1 MLPAGLG
8 IVCVS
13 PKAAALYDT
22 AKLPRVFFDFG
33 DMKKANATG
42 YFPYTPSLPMLYG
55 LRESLAMLF
64 EEGLENVFARHH
76 RLAEGTRAAV
86 KAWGLELCAR
96 RAASGTRTPSAP
108 SWCRAG
114 INGAEVIDIA
124 YRRYNLALGAGLARM
139 AGRLFRIGH
148 LGDLNE
154 CMLLGG
160 IAGRGDGHAGRG
172 HQGHAGQRRRRGRGI
187 LARHGQAA
195 RASGSCRPARPM
207 PSRRPARRRR
217 RPPAPLD
224 EPHALRARP
233 PAAAAQR
240 AGGAGL
246 ESGHVRRRRSTARPT
261 TSSSISRTRSRRA
274 DKEQARTNVIQA
286 LLELDWRG
294 RGKTISVRINGIDT
308 HYMYR
313 DVVDVVE
320 QAGHRL
326 DTILIPKVGVPADV
340 YMVDA
345 LVTQIEEAKG
355 IPHRLGIDVL
365 IETALGMANV
375 EAIAQSSR
383 RLEAM
388 HFGVADYAASCR
400 ARTVVIGGLNP
411 DYPGDQWHAALSR
424 MIVACRAYGL
434 RPIDGPFGD
443 FKDPEG
449 YRLAARRAAALGI
462 EGKWA
467 IHPSQIALAN
477 EVFSPPPA
485 EVDRARRILV
495 ALDEAA
501 REGRGAA
508 QLDGRMIDAASARM
522 AQNIVDMAAAIGEG
536 REPRLPDPR
545 LTRSPPW
552 TSTNIRPRSCSPASA
567 SRSRG
572 AGWRTARSR
581 RSTAPPRSAAPAGP

>member
-1 MLPAGLG
+1 M
-8 IVCVS
+8 S
-13 PKAAALYDT
+13 HT
-22 AKLPRVFFDFG
+22 R
-33 DMKKANATG
+33 
-42 YFPYTPSLPMLYG
+42 
-55 LRESLAMLF
+55 F
-64 EEGLENVFARHH
+64 E
-76 RLAEGTRAAV
+76 
-86 KAWGLELCAR
+86 
-96 RAASGTRTPSAP
+96 
-108 SWCRAG
+108 
-114 INGAEVIDIA
+114 
-124 YRRYNLALGAGLARM
+124 
-139 AGRLFRIGH
+139 
-148 LGDLNE
+148 
-154 CMLLGG
+154 
-160 IAGRGDGHAGRG
+160 
-172 HQGHAGQRRRRGRGI
+172 
-187 LARHGQAA
+187 
-195 RASGSCRPARPM
+195 PARQRLQRSELAVPG
-207 PSRRPARRRR
+207 SNPAMFQKAFDGEADYIFLDLEDAV
-217 RPPAPLD
+217 AP
-224 EPHALRARP
+224 
-233 PAAAAQR
+233 
-240 AGGAGL
+240 G
-246 ESGHVRRRRSTARPT
+246 
-261 TSSSISRTRSRRA
+261 
-274 DKEQARTNVIQA
+274 DKERARTNVIQA

-345 LVTQIEEAKG
+345 MVSQIEEAKG

-449 YRLAARRAAALGI
+449 YRLAARRAAALGV

-495 ALDEAA
+495 ALEEAA

-522 AQNIVDMAAAIGEG
+522 AQNVVNMAAAIEG
-536 REPRLPDPR
+536 QGGNTVVGVR
-545 LTRSPPW
+545 
-552 TSTNIRPRSCSPASA
+552 
-567 SRSRG
+567 
-572 AGWRTARSR
+572 
-581 RSTAPPRSAAPAGP
+581 